1 MVNMINCKS
10 CGVEIAA
17 SAKSCPKC
25 GAKNKKPI
33 WKRVCVFLAVIL
45 LFSVIG
51 GTDSG
56 SDTNVTDPSIDTNT
70 PVVQEPINYTVVSV
84 ANMMNALNDNALKA
98 EKTYDGQYLEIT
110 GRLGV
115 IDSDGSYVSLY
126 GGDFDFIGIQCFIKN
141 DEQLN
146 FAMNMVKGDTYTIR
160 VKVIDVGEILGYQAN
175 IIEFVK

>member
-1 MVNMINCKS
+1 MAKMINCKS

-33 WKRVCVFLAVIL
+33 WIWIL
-45 LFSVIG
+45 VMIILFSVIS
-51 GTDSG
+51 GTDSS
-56 SDTNVTDPSIDTNT
+56 SDINVTDPSIDTNT
-70 PVVQEPINYTVVSV
+70 PVVQEPINYIAVSV
-84 ANMMNALNDNALKA
+84 TNMMNALNDNALKA
-98 EKTYDGQYLEIT
+98 ENIYDGQYLEIT

-126 GGDFDFIGIQCFIKN
+126 GGDFDFIGVQCFIKN

-146 FAMNMVKGDTYTIR
+146 FAMDMVNGDTYTIR
-160 VKVIDVGEILGYQAN
+160 VKVTDVGEILGYQAD